1 MSCGIQFLYISVLSR
16 RDFFKQYI
24 YIYNWLVRIYL
35 KWKNI
40 FYIVLLC
47 EKGITVWH
55 FQFKKKQIHYKK
67 KKIKKIVNNNLP
79 ILLSKC
85 IIDQLLFNT
94 KLRIFL
100 TACILART
108 YYLVMRWRWGLFLLD
123 LHVLCTFY
131 YYVNS
136 TN

>member
-1 MSCGIQFLYISVLSR
+1 M
-16 RDFFKQYI
+16 
-24 YIYNWLVRIYL
+24 RIYL

-67 KKIKKIVNNNLP
+67 KKKIVNNNLP

-94 KLRIFL
+94 KLSIFL
-100 TACILART
+100 TA
-108 YYLVMRWRWGLFLLD
+108 
-123 LHVLCTFY
+123 
-131 YYVNS
+131 S
-136 TN
+136 